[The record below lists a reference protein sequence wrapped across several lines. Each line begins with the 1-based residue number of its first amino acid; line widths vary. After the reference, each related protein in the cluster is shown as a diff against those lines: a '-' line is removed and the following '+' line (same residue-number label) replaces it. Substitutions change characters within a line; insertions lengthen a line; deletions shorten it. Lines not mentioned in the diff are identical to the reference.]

1 MAIDINKITTD
12 ITLEIDEESMS
23 ISDYQ
28 KASDSFLDLVKEI
41 TKNIGQHKASEAW
54 EVRVYSGSV
63 GVGVIPYNGFKD
75 GYRVQGI
82 INQGLEMLSKGL
94 KPLEFTDK
102 AIEHAKGLA
111 LSFKSSVAPKIRV
124 WSGKEKSVSIVRE
137 IAKTADQLLSP
148 SHEAESSVEGRL
160 ETLTTHN
167 GSKFVVYD
175 VIDNRSVSCEIP
187 IEYLDIAHR
196 NFNKRVEVIGVVKF
210 RKDGMPVSVKASKI
224 IPFPNSEE
232 IPSLER
238 MRWLLNGGAIA

>member
-1 MAIDINKITTD
+1 MSDINFVLDVEDARMLRD
-12 ITLEIDEESMS
+12 ILQI
-23 ISDYQ
+23 
-28 KASDSFLDLVKEI
+28 
-41 TKNIGQHKASEAW
+41 EAT
-54 EVRVYSGSV
+54 
-63 GVGVIPYNGFKD
+63 
-75 GYRVQGI
+75 GYI
-82 INQGLEMLSKGL
+82 
-94 KPLEFTDK
+94 
-102 AIEHAKGLA
+102 
-111 LSFKSSVAPKIRV
+111 
-124 WSGKEKSVSIVRE
+124 
-137 IAKTADQLLSP
+137 LSP

-160 ETLTTHN
+160 EILTTHN